1 MQQDQQSRAP
11 LLRIRD
17 LHVTFGHTEVL
28 HGVDLGVDPGVIRAL
43 IGESGSGKSVLSRSI
58 LGLAGKGART
68 TGSIQFEGRELV
80 GLTEEQFQ
88 PIRGREIAMIV
99 QDAMSALNPMRTIG
113 YQLMETLAYRSPKF
127 AGEHGSVVLATHH
140 EQLHEMALELCR
152 AVNITAP
159 EERLLAYP
167 HQLSG
172 GMRQRIMIALAL
184 AGEPQ
189 LLLADEPTTALDVV
203 VQHELLA
210 EVKDIIHARNMGML
224 LVTHDLHL
232 ARDFADEVSV
242 MYAGYLQEEG
252 PVPKVIGNP
261 AHPYTEG
268 LLNAMPDMTC
278 PKGSLEPIPGE
289 IPPPD
294 QLGKGCP
301 FDTRCSY
308 ANPQCCQALPPM
320 KDIDGQGWKTRCER
334 AHCLDL
340 HQMKEAATKV
350 IAAPKPMG
358 KEVIVEAHIDR
369 HCYYSRHGFFGR
381 LKPWDVLQ
389 HIDLTIHRGEVLG
402 LVGESGCGKSTLAR
416 LMIDLA
422 APTKGTITFEGA
434 PMPKIRTEAWRQSR
448 KLMQMIYQDPYACFD
463 PRMPVLTQVAEPI
476 MIHQHLTEAESI
488 QKAKDALSAVG
499 MPEHN
504 MTLLPGIMSGGQL
517 QRAAIARAVILHPQL
532 LACDEP
538 VASLDVSI
546 QAQVLELLNEL
557 KNNLGVA
564 MLFVS
569 HNLNVVR
576 YICDRVAVMYLGRL
590 VEVGSVEQIFQQPMH
605 PYTRLLMACTP
616 GSGSS
621 LDEAYPK
628 GAMPSPIQRPKGCV
642 FANRCPLACA
652 QCREAQPE
660 LVDTDVPGHRLACF
674 SRAYGPNANDAAG
687 ARVIPIKAAA

>member
-1 MQQDQQSRAP
+1 MDNSEQQTE
-11 LLRIRD
+11 LLRIRN
-17 LHVTFGHTEVL
+17 LHVAFGRTEVL

-68 TGSIQFEGRELV
+68 TGSIRFQGRELV
-80 GLTEEQFQ
+80 GLSEEQFQ
-88 PIRGREIAMIV
+88 PIRGHDIAMVV

-140 EQLHEMALELCR
+140 EQLHEMALDLCR

-159 EERLLAYP
+159 EERLLSYP

-184 AGEPQ
+184 AGEPK

-210 EVKDIIHARNMGML
+210 EVKDLIHERNMGML

-232 ARDFADEVSV
+232 ARDFADQVSV

-268 LLNAMPDMTC
+268 LLNAMPDMTS

-308 ANPQCCQALPPM
+308 CDAHCSQELPPM
-320 KDIDGQGWKTRCER
+320 HAIDNSGWKTRCER
-334 AHCLDL
+334 AHSLEL
-340 HQMKEAATKV
+340 HQMKEAATAV
-350 IAAPKPMG
+350 IAQAKPIG
-358 KEVIVEAHIDR
+358 KEVIVEAHIKR

-381 LKPWDVLQ
+381 LQPWDVLQ
-389 HIDLTIHRGEVLG
+389 NIDLTIHRGEVLG

-422 APTKGTITFEGA
+422 QPTEGTVAFEGK
-434 PMPKIRTEAWRQSR
+434 PMPKIRTKAWRLSR
-448 KLMQMIYQDPYACFD
+448 KDMQMIYQDPYACFD
-463 PRMPVLTQVAEPI
+463 PRMPVLDQVAEPL
-476 MIHQHLTEAESI
+476 MIHEHLSETDAYN
-488 QKAKDALSAVG
+488 KARQALSSVG
-499 MPEHN
+499 MPDHN

-546 QAQVLELLNEL
+546 QAQVLELLNKL
-557 KNNLGVA
+557 KSNLGVA

-590 VEVGSVEQIFQQPMH
+590 VEVGSVDQIFTQPMH

-616 GSGSS
+616 GSGST
-621 LDEAYPK
+621 LEDVYPK
-628 GAMPSPIQRPKGCV
+628 GAMPSPIHRPKGCV
-642 FANRCPLACA
+642 FANRCPLATD
-652 QCREAQPE
+652 QCRQAMPSLE
-660 LVDTDVPGHRLACF
+660 DTDTAGHRLACF
-674 SRAYGPNANDAAG
+674 SKAYGKNANTLSSS
-687 ARVIPIKAAA
+687 RVIPIRSAA